1 VVDGP
6 FANQTIRQELTAQS
20 LQNDEGHDMVR
31 WTGLLGT
38 RLQHKMDGHVLIA
51 TGDLLG
57 TYHDIQSN
65 PSGSGETQELGQG
78 QVIMTGEWQYPLGI
92 TYGNQKTA
100 SAIITPKIKVTGIEG

>member
-1 VVDGP
+1 VVGGP

-51 TGDLLG
+51 TVIYLAP
-57 TYHDIQSN
+57 TMISN
-65 PSGSGETQELGQG
+65 PTP
-78 QVIMTGEWQYPLGI
+78 TGRGKHKSSVRAKSL
-92 TYGNQKTA
+92 
-100 SAIITPKIKVTGIEG
+100 